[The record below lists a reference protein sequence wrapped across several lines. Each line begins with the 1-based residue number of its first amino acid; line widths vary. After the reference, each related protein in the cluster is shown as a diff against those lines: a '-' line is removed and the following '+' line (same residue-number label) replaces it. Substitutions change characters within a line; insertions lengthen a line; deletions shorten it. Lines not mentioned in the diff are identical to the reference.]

1 MILSLNK
8 KKHIVCNIRKIAT
21 KAISVI
27 VANLAGIGVNEITQL
42 RDDVR
47 KAGAY
52 MYVVRNTL
60 LRRIVEGTE
69 FVCLKDILIGQ
80 NIIVFSF
87 NIPSEIIRI
96 FIKFSKKNETF
107 KIKGA
112 VFEGKFFDTSQVS
125 FLSHLP
131 TYQESLMNLILA
143 IKMSS
148 VGNLLRMLHFLSIP
162 R

>member
-8 KKHIVCNIRKIAT
+8 KKHIVCDIRKIAT

-27 VANLAGIGVNEITQL
+27 VANLAGIGVNEVTQL
-42 RDDVR
+42 REDVR
-47 KAGAY
+47 KTGSH

-69 FVCLKDILIGQ
+69 FLCLKDILVGQ
-80 NIIVFSF
+80 NIVVFSF
-87 NIPSEIIRI
+87 KIPSEVIRI
-96 FIKFSKKNETF
+96 FIRFSKRNETF

-112 VFEGKFFDTSQVS
+112 VFEGKFFDTSQIN
-125 FLSHLP
+125 FLSYLP
-131 TYQESLMNLILA
+131 TYQESLKNLILV

-148 VGNLLRMLHFLSIP
+148 VGNLLRVLHFLSIP